1 MEKFITQ
8 EILSQY
14 QEYLYDEEKSLAT
27 IQKYM
32 RDLQKLLDY
41 AAGRE
46 ITKRLM
52 IQYKEDLRDSNKY
65 RTSSINSFLVA
76 ANRLFEYLHWY
87 EVRVKI
93 FRVQKEVFEP
103 ENKNLTK
110 EEYVK
115 LVKTAEKL
123 GKRRL
128 AMIIQTICATGIRV
142 SELSS
147 ITIESVKKGVA
158 DIYCKGKQRK
168 VLITPNL
175 QKKLMW
181 YIRENNIDT
190 GIVFQTSGGKA
201 VNRSNIWREMKSLCV
216 EAGVEKEKVYPHNLR
231 HLFAKIFY
239 KVEKDIAKLA
249 DVLGHSSIET
259 TRIYIRTTS
268 FEHQKQLDLM
278 GLVVGT

>member
-8 EILSQY
+8 EILLQY
-14 QEYLYDEEKSLAT
+14 QEHLYDEEKSLAT

-268 FEHQKQLDLM
+268 FEHQKQLELM